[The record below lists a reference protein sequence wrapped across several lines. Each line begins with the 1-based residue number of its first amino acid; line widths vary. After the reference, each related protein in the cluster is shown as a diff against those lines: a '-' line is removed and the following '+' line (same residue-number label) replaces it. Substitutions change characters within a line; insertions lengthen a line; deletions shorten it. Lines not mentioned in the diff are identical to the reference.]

1 MVRLFRIHTA
11 ACRFLGLGAVSVLAL
26 AACSEGATGPGA
38 AGDAEPGVEIGTLT
52 ADDIRGTDLPGEL
65 ACAFDIDDT
74 PQPVMLVRANVMDEE
89 FSEGVI
95 KVDGRIEPVRSQTPG
110 GFNALLD
117 GETLAGG
124 GMTVDVIVTGEPETA
139 GEESPP
145 MPARLVY
152 VGDTGARMVVEGEW
166 RCGP

>member
-1 MVRLFRIHTA
+1 MIPLFRIKTA
-11 ACRFLGLGAVSVLAL
+11 ACRFPGLGVVSALAL
-26 AACSEGATGPGA
+26 AACSEGATGPGT
-38 AGDAEPGVEIGTLT
+38 AGDAEPAVEIGTLT

-65 ACAFDIDDT
+65 ACAFDIDDSR
-74 PQPVMLVRANVMDEE
+74 QPVMLVRANVMDEE

-95 KVDGRIEPVRSQTPG
+95 KVDGRVEPVRSQTPG

-124 GMTVDVIVTGEPETA
+124 GLTVDVIVTGEPQTN

-152 VGDTGARMVVEGEW
+152 VGDDGARMVVEGEW

>member
-1 MVRLFRIHTA
+1 MIPLFPISTT
-11 ACRFLGLGAVSVLAL
+11 ACRLLGLGAVSAVAL
-26 AACSEGATGPGA
+26 AACSDEAPGP
-38 AGDAEPGVEIGTLT
+38 AGSAGPAVEIGTLT

-65 ACAFDIDDT
+65 ACAFGTGDT
-74 PQPVMLVRANVMDEE
+74 PQPAMLVRANVIDAEY
-89 FSEGVI
+89 SEGVI
-95 KVDGRIEPVRSQTPG
+95 KVDGGVARLRSQTPG

-124 GMTVDVIVTGEPETA
+124 GMTVDVIVTGEPQT
-139 GEESPP
+139 GGESPP

-152 VGDTGARMVVEGEW
+152 VGDNGARTVIEGAW

>member
-1 MVRLFRIHTA
+1 MIPLFRTHAT
-11 ACRFLGLGAVSVLAL
+11 ACRLLGLGVVSALAL
-26 AACSEGATGPGA
+26 AACSEGATGPGT
-38 AGDAEPGVEIGTLT
+38 AGDAEPAVEIGTLT

-65 ACAFDIDDT
+65 ACAFDIDDSR
-74 PQPVMLVRANVMDEE
+74 QPVMLVRANVMDEE

-95 KVDGRIEPVRSQTPG
+95 KVDGRVEPVRSQTPG

-124 GMTVDVIVTGEPETA
+124 GMTVDVIVTGEPEAA

-152 VGDTGARMVVEGEW
+152 VGDNGARMVVEGEW

>member
-11 ACRFLGLGAVSVLAL
+11 ACRFLGLGAVSALAL
-26 AACSEGATGPGA
+26 VACSEGTTGPGA

-89 FSEGVI
+89 FSEGMI

-110 GFNALLD
+110 GFNARRD